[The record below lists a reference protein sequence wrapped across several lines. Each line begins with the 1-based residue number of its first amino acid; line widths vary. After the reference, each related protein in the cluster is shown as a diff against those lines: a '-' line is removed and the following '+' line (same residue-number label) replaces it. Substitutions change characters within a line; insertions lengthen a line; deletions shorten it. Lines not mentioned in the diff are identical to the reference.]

1 MEVDR
6 LKILFDKYYS
16 GDILQNEYQSLLSE
30 LKESDE
36 LAPEL
41 DAERRMLLA
50 IESCEAA
57 EPEGLEDRLVMAI
70 NNRSKR
76 RRNFLRLVYSGS
88 AAAIVM
94 VVITIGMHIHDNNSI
109 EDSEPIAKISVV
121 TNACV
126 ANETL
131 ETESSANA
139 TQVKSVTRGISISHP
154 DSSKDLAKSFQ
165 IADEALLDVLANI
178 YLAQT
183 ETIDALDNIEIS
195 PTTDYNIL

>member
-1 MEVDR
+1 MEADR
-6 LKILFDKYYS
+6 LKILFEKYYT
-16 GDILQNEYQSLLSE
+16 GDILPHEYQYLLSA
-30 LKESDE
+30 LKECDE

-76 RRNFLRLVYSGS
+76 RRNFLRMVYSGS
-88 AAAIVM
+88 AAIVM
-94 VVITIGMHIHDNNSI
+94 VVMTIGMHIHDNNSI
-109 EDSEPIAKISVV
+109 DDLESIANISVA

-154 DSSKDLAKSFQ
+154 DSSKDLAKSVQ

-183 ETIDALDNIEIS
+183 EAIDAMENIEIS
-195 PTTDYNIL
+195 QTTDYNIL

>member
-1 MEVDR
+1 MEADR
-6 LKILFDKYYS
+6 LKILFEKYYT
-16 GDILQNEYQSLLSE
+16 GDILPHEYQYLLSA

-76 RRNFLRLVYSGS
+76 RRNFLRMVYSGS

-94 VVITIGMHIHDNNSI
+94 VVMTIGMHIHDNNSI
-109 EDSEPIAKISVV
+109 DDLESIANISVA

-183 ETIDALDNIEIS
+183 EAIDAMENIEIS
-195 PTTDYNIL
+195 QTTDYNIL

>member
-1 MEVDR
+1 MEADR
-6 LKILFDKYYS
+6 LKILFEKYYT
-16 GDILQNEYQSLLSE
+16 GDILPHEYQYLLSA
-30 LKESDE
+30 LKECDE

-76 RRNFLRLVYSGS
+76 RRNFLRMVYSGS
-88 AAAIVM
+88 AAIVM
-94 VVITIGMHIHDNNSI
+94 VVMTIGMHIHDNNSI
-109 EDSEPIAKISVV
+109 DDLEPIANISVA

-183 ETIDALDNIEIS
+183 EAIDAMENIEIS
-195 PTTDYNIL
+195 QTTDYNIL

>member
-1 MEVDR
+1 MEADR
-6 LKILFDKYYS
+6 LKILFEKYYT
-16 GDILQNEYQSLLSE
+16 GDILPHEYQYLLSA
-30 LKESDE
+30 LKECDE

-76 RRNFLRLVYSGS
+76 RRNFLRMVYSGS
-88 AAAIVM
+88 AAAILM
-94 VVITIGMHIHDNNSI
+94 VVMIIGMHIHDNNSI
-109 EDSEPIAKISVV
+109 DDLESIANISVA

-139 TQVKSVTRGISISHP
+139 TLVKSVTLGISISHP

-183 ETIDALDNIEIS
+183 EAIDAMENIEIS
-195 PTTDYNIL
+195 QTTDYNIL

>member
-1 MEVDR
+1 MEADR
-6 LKILFDKYYS
+6 LKILFEKYYT
-16 GDILQNEYQSLLSE
+16 GDILPHEYQYLLSA
-30 LKESDE
+30 LKECDE

-50 IESCEAA
+50 IESCEAD

-76 RRNFLRLVYSGS
+76 RRNFLRMVYSGS
-88 AAAIVM
+88 AAIVM
-94 VVITIGMHIHDNNSI
+94 VVMTIGMHIHDNNSI
-109 EDSEPIAKISVV
+109 DDLEPIANISVA

-139 TQVKSVTRGISISHP
+139 TQVKSVTLGISISHP

-183 ETIDALDNIEIS
+183 EAIDAMENIEIS
-195 PTTDYNIL
+195 QTTDYNIL

>member
-1 MEVDR
+1 MEADR
-6 LKILFDKYYS
+6 LKILFEKYYT
-16 GDILQNEYQSLLSE
+16 GDILPHEYQYLLSA

-57 EPEGLEDRLVMAI
+57 EPAGLEDRLVMAI

-76 RRNFLRLVYSGS
+76 RRNFLRMVYSGS
-88 AAAIVM
+88 AAIVM
-94 VVITIGMHIHDNNSI
+94 VVMTIGMHIHDNNSI
-109 EDSEPIAKISVV
+109 DDLEPIANISVA

-183 ETIDALDNIEIS
+183 EAIDAMENIEIS
-195 PTTDYNIL
+195 QTTDYNIL